1 LKIFFFFYY
10 FFIKLQA
17 QLRKEENMKRILM
30 LLVVVLMLFFTN
42 LKAQVVP
49 NPIKIEQAKQ
59 KVGQVVTVF
68 GVVNS
73 ANFKYPELGF
83 YLVDNTG
90 SIFVD
95 GIPYNPYVT
104 NSGDSVFVAGIVKNV
119 NGVYSISS
127 DEEKSVQLVIGKQN
141 YYGFIPSID
150 NVSLS
155 DLLNNPRNYEG
166 ENVTIPNIEI
176 QNASEWPTTLMLFNE
191 QKDIT
196 VVDKSSNKTAKLRI
210 YGTSNIDGQA
220 NPLLTPKTIKVF
232 VTVGANNEV
241 ILVAGSIEDLGGT
254 FVPLAG
260 KITIEEARLTS
271 YVGKTVTVAGVVTS
285 VNFGSATAPGYY
297 ITDGTAGMYLYKA
310 PVSNI
315 GDSIEVTGS
324 ISVYNG
330 LTEITVNSSKL
341 IKTSAY
347 VPAPKELTIQEF
359 LRFPE
364 FYEGQLVTIKN
375 IKMSS
380 TAKWPT
386 SDLTST
392 GYNVRYVSADDDTK
406 YIDIRLLK
414 SLNFYILPD
423 RLKDIYKTKILNVTG
438 LLGQYTTTG
447 KGGYQLFPRDTNDF
461 KVVNPV
467 SAPSIN
473 INDKMISYNYPNPF
487 NPVTNIIFK
496 VNNISKVTLKVYDV
510 TGKLVADL
518 ADKTFE
524 AGVHTVQFNGEN
536 LPSGM
541 YFYQLN
547 IDGKSITRKMMLI
560 K

>member
-1 LKIFFFFYY
+1 
-10 FFIKLQA
+10 
-17 QLRKEENMKRILM
+17 MKRILM

-260 KITIEEARLTS
+260 KITIEEARLAS

-467 SAPSIN
+467 SAQSIN

>member
-1 LKIFFFFYY
+1 
-10 FFIKLQA
+10 
-17 QLRKEENMKRILM
+17 
-30 LLVVVLMLFFTN
+30 
-42 LKAQVVP
+42 
-49 NPIKIEQAKQ
+49 
-59 KVGQVVTVF
+59 
-68 GVVNS
+68 
-73 ANFKYPELGF
+73 
-83 YLVDNTG
+83 
-90 SIFVD
+90 
-95 GIPYNPYVT
+95 
-104 NSGDSVFVAGIVKNV
+104 
-119 NGVYSISS
+119 
-127 DEEKSVQLVIGKQN
+127 
-141 YYGFIPSID
+141 
-150 NVSLS
+150 
-155 DLLNNPRNYEG
+155 
-166 ENVTIPNIEI
+166 
-176 QNASEWPTTLMLFNE
+176 
-191 QKDIT
+191 
-196 VVDKSSNKTAKLRI
+196 
-210 YGTSNIDGQA
+210 
-220 NPLLTPKTIKVF
+220 
-232 VTVGANNEV
+232 
-241 ILVAGSIEDLGGT
+241 
-254 FVPLAG
+254 
-260 KITIEEARLTS
+260 
-271 YVGKTVTVAGVVTS
+271 
-285 VNFGSATAPGYY
+285 
-297 ITDGTAGMYLYKA
+297 
-310 PVSNI
+310 
-315 GDSIEVTGS
+315 
-324 ISVYNG
+324 
-330 LTEITVNSSKL
+330 
-341 IKTSAY
+341 
-347 VPAPKELTIQEF
+347 
-359 LRFPE
+359 
-364 FYEGQLVTIKN
+364 
-375 IKMSS
+375 MSS

-524 AGVHTVQFNGEN
+524 AGVHTVQFHGEN